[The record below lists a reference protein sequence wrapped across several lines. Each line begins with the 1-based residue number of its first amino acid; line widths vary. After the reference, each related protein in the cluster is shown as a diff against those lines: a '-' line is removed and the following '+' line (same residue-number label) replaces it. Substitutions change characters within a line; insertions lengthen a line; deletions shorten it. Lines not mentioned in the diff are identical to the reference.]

1 MGISVK
7 VPYKKNIGDYRSTQE
22 QTAQTKELKY
32 TLVPGETKKNYCK
45 IMINV
50 RTFSG
55 DRPFN
60 LDYLKKLIMTYAK
73 KRIEKQYS
81 AGVRSLRDSISE
93 DEANS
98 KINELMQQGYLQY
111 VTTQYKDKLHPNVPE
126 NGIKY
131 YIFNKFKVIEC
142 QESKYFQQKVR
153 KEAIKIETKGKLP
166 EKRCRALRQIY
177 AQFGDKVPFT
187 YEMIRSMPDFYK
199 GLGTGKIAIE
209 GRQKPDEKTKQYY
222 LAAAQHAESKDID
235 FIDTWNSLIRN
246 NYLIPFQYRAKDGT
260 IKTRD
265 GAYKVNMV
273 FVRRCL
279 SEIQ

>member
-7 VPYKKNIGDYRSTQE
+7 VPFQKNRKQVWEYKKEAEEAAKSKDLR
-22 QTAQTKELKY
+22 Y

-73 KRIEKQYS
+73 KRIYTGIRAE
-81 AGVRSLRDSISE
+81 RDRIEE
-93 DEANS
+93 DESNRI
-98 KINELMQQGYLQY
+98 INELIQQNYLQY
-111 VTTQYKDKLHPNVPE
+111 VTTQKRDASHPNVPE

-131 YIFNKFKVIEC
+131 YTFNKFKVIEC
-142 QESKYFQQKVR
+142 QESKYFQQKIR
-153 KEAIKIETKGKLP
+153 KESIKIETKGKLP

-187 YEMIRSMPDFYK
+187 YEMVRSIPDFYK

-209 GRQKPDEKTKQYY
+209 GREKPNAETKQYY
-222 LAAAQHAESKDID
+222 LAAAQHAESRDMD

-246 NYLIPFQYRAKDGT
+246 NYLIPFQYRDKYGT
-260 IKTRD
+260 IKTKS

-279 SEIQ
+279 SETQ